1 MDDLRTR
8 ISHRSAGLCYMV
20 SSLHILTDNVRG
32 VQGKIH
38 VDFYFPFSFFVRS
51 MKIEREVE
59 HECTR
64 VLIID

>member
-1 MDDLRTR
+1 MDGLRTR
-8 ISHRSAGLCYMV
+8 ISHISAGLCYMV

-51 MKIEREVE
+51 MKN
-59 HECTR
+59 
-64 VLIID
+64 